1 MTQTVEVKGV
11 GTLQFPDGMS
21 QADMAAAIQKNF
33 PQIHQ
38 APQPQPEGSALAGT
52 MQGIA
57 NVGAHAVEAPITGLA
72 GLAGLIKGAVT
83 PGETAANQS
92 QKYMENTQ
100 QFLDKPR
107 ITIGTPSTGLKTD
120 AANYAVQKAAG
131 DVMSAPSSLLDKAYG
146 ASRRY
151 AYSQGLDQ
159 NLTDA
164 QKAQK
169 GAGATTF
176 LNITANTLPL
186 LAGMGKAPEKAPV
199 TAPETPVTHALNLG
213 YKLKPSETGVA
224 PVGRLVE
231 GLSGSSKLETA
242 AALKNQKVTNGLA
255 AEAIGLPKNAALT
268 PAALK
273 EARAPYNAVYQE
285 VSKVGKIPTDKAYQA
300 DISGIGQT
308 PGESFPAAQ
317 NPAIANLKQAYSVPE
332 FNSADAVQHIRQLRA
347 SANKNIRAPFAPDQ
361 NALGYAQKHVAD
373 AIEAQIERHLTA
385 TPETPETPIPTDI
398 NGLKIKKLTPDPK
411 AADEFHRNGWTEV
424 THPNGVISYINPKL
438 DPIKVITGEDTARP
452 AQASNAPAFDPALI
466 QKFRNARQQL
476 AKINTVE
483 NSLYKNTT
491 DVSAKALAKAA
502 NKGVPLTG
510 QLSDIAK
517 VAENFPNV
525 TRDAKS
531 LKNNVPINILEGIG
545 GGYGLY
551 AHNPYVLGAMVT
563 RPALRA
569 GLLSKGYQGSM
580 LPHPLLS
587 PEMRSLLPN
596 IGAGATIAGNQPSLL
611 QLLQQAGG
619 Q

>member
-1 MTQTVEVKGV
+1 MADFIVTNPQGQKFKITA
-11 GTLQFPDGMS
+11 PDGAT
-21 QADMAAAIQKNF
+21 QEQVLAYAQQQFAQK
-33 PQIHQ
+33 PQ

-52 MQGIA
+52 AEGA
-57 NVGAHAVEAPITGLA
+57 SNVGAHAVEAPITGLA
-72 GLAGLIKGAVT
+72 GLVGLVKGAFT
-83 PGETAANQS
+83 HGETAADQS

-107 ITIGTPSTGLKTD
+107 FTIGTPSVGVKTD
-120 AANYAVQKAAG
+120 AANYAVQKAASDFVG
-131 DVMSAPSSLLDKAYG
+131 APATGLAALYRATHKNIP
-146 ASRRY
+146 AS
-151 AYSQGLDQ
+151 GPE
-159 NLTDA
+159 A
-164 QKAQK
+164 QKEARDTTYLNV
-169 GAGATTF
+169 AG
-176 LNITANTLPL
+176 NVLPL
-186 LAGMGKAPEKAPV
+186 LLGAGRVAEKAPATV
-199 TAPETPVTHALNLG
+199 TETPVTHALNLG

-255 AEAIGLPKNAALT
+255 AEAIGLPKETALT
-268 PAALK
+268 PSVLK
-273 EARAPYNAVYQE
+273 DARAPYNAVYQE
-285 VSKVGKIPTDKAYQA
+285 VSKVGQIPTDKAYQA

-308 PGESFPAAQ
+308 PGESFPGAQ

-361 NALGYAQKHVAD
+361 NALGYAQKHIAD
-373 AIEAQIERHLTA
+373 AIEAQIERHA
-385 TPETPETPIPTDI
+385 SDP
-398 NGLKIKKLTPDPK
+398 NSGVSPDLVK
-411 AADEFHRNGWTEV
+411 RFQ
-424 THPNGVISYINPKL
+424 S
-438 DPIKVITGEDTARP
+438 
-452 AQASNAPAFDPALI
+452 
-466 QKFRNARQQL
+466 ARQNL

-502 NKGVPLTG
+502 NKGVPLSG
-510 QLSDIAK
+510 KLADIAK

-525 TRDAKS
+525 TRDAKA

-551 AHNPYVLGAMVT
+551 AHNPYVFGAMVT

-569 GLLSKGYQGSM
+569 GMLSKAYQSSM

-587 PEMRSLLPN
+587 PEMSSLLPK
-596 IGAGATIAGNQPSLL
+596 IGTGAVLAGNQPSLL
-611 QLLQQAGG
+611 QLLQQSGG
-619 Q
+619 

>member
-1 MTQTVEVKGV
+1 
-11 GTLQFPDGMS
+11 
-21 QADMAAAIQKNF
+21 
-33 PQIHQ
+33 
-38 APQPQPEGSALAGT
+38 
-52 MQGIA
+52 
-57 NVGAHAVEAPITGLA
+57 
-72 GLAGLIKGAVT
+72 
-83 PGETAANQS
+83 
-92 QKYMENTQ
+92 
-100 QFLDKPR
+100 
-107 ITIGTPSTGLKTD
+107 
-120 AANYAVQKAAG
+120 
-131 DVMSAPSSLLDKAYG
+131 
-146 ASRRY
+146 
-151 AYSQGLDQ
+151 
-159 NLTDA
+159 
-164 QKAQK
+164 
-169 GAGATTF
+169 
-176 LNITANTLPL
+176 
-186 LAGMGKAPEKAPV
+186 
-199 TAPETPVTHALNLG
+199 
-213 YKLKPSETGVA
+213 
-224 PVGRLVE
+224 LVE

-285 VSKVGKIPTDKAYQA
+285 VSKVGKIPTDKAYQS

-373 AIEAQIERHLTA
+373 AIEAQIERHA
-385 TPETPETPIPTDI
+385 AS
-398 NGLKIKKLTPDPK
+398 PDS
-411 AADEFHRNGWTEV
+411 
-424 THPNGVISYINPKL
+424 GV
-438 DPIKVITGEDTARP
+438 
-452 AQASNAPAFDPALI
+452 APDLVKRF
-466 QKFRNARQQL
+466 QNARQQL

-580 LPHPLLS
+580 LPHPLLR